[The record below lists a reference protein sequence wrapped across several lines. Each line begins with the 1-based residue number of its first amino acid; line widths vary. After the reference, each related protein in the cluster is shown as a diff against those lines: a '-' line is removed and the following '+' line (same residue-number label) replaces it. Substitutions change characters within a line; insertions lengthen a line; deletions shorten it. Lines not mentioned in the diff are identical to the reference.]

1 MLFCMKRNYKNS
13 KYKRY
18 GENITASLDDNNN
31 VVAPMASIHPGNYNY
46 NKFKDKNQ
54 FIFDAYCYYGQ
65 SFYFEA
71 FNFLIDTIS
80 LVLGSLRLLKRVLY
94 YCPYRL
100 EGEKTL
106 EHA

>member
-1 MLFCMKRNYKNS
+1 MIMTMWLLLWQIFTSVITVITNLRIKTSSHLTLIVIML
-13 KYKRY
+13 
-18 GENITASLDDNNN
+18 TPL
-31 VVAPMASIHPGNYNY
+31 
-46 NKFKDKNQ
+46 
-54 FIFDAYCYYGQ
+54 YGQ
-65 SFYFEA
+65 SFYFEV

-106 EHA
+106 ELA